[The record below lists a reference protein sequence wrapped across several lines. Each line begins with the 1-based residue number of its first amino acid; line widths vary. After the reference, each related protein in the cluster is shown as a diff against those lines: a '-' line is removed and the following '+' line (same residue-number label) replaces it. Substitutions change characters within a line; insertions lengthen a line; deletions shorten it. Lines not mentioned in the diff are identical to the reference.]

1 MEHNRQTMQNGFGG
15 GDVERMN
22 LIIAAATELVD
33 DVLDQVH
40 WMLDPR
46 DHSIIVDD
54 NSMVERDGSSI
65 VDESLEISPRGLLDQ
80 LVDEITVY
88 SAVERMNSSES
99 DVTDDIHGDDPE
111 EILLH
116 QFDSSR
122 ELVAV
127 STRHFL
133 EDRASLKQDTGV
145 VGMSGSELVNETAVE
160 ETSDPMEPTDEVENS
175 SSLWSDMEQ
184 VICTEPTPKKRRS
197 FLSALGRRLLS
208 AGRKLFCCGG
218 GRRVRRRATDTPLE

>member
-22 LIIAAATELVD
+22 LIIAAATALVD

-40 WMLDPR
+40 LMLDPR

-54 NSMVERDGSSI
+54 NSMVERDRSSI

-80 LVDEITVY
+80 LFYEIAVY
-88 SAVERMNSSES
+88 SAVERMNLSES
-99 DVTDDIHGDDPE
+99 DVSDDIHGGDPE
-111 EILLH
+111 GILLH

-127 STRHFL
+127 STRRFL
-133 EDRASLKQDTGV
+133 EDRAS
-145 VGMSGSELVNETAVE
+145 GSEQVNETGVE
-160 ETSDPMEPTDEVENS
+160 ERPDPMEPTDEVENS
-175 SSLWSDMEQ
+175 SSLWSDMKQ
-184 VICTEPTPKKRRS
+184 VICTEPTLKKRRS

-208 AGRKLFCCGG
+208 AGRKLCFCGG